1 MVPTYPLFTLGP
13 TPPWG
18 RVGGRGFGGI
28 LRQFDLP
35 RTRSLTLSNKPGGAQ
50 DTRMWGSLARG
61 ITATVRE
68 TAHSAASAAESVG
81 AREVLR
87 RVGEVVAPPLHRDD
101 EDEDEYEDDEDD
113 QDDDDDDDGAHYD
126 DEDEEDEGWEEGGVE
141 FEDVDGEGRDG
152 RGAARS
158 SGDDIVDVED
168 GRMSSDEGDASAV
181 ASDDCGG
188 EIQMEEDGEGDVLIA
203 AEAKGAE

>member
-1 MVPTYPLFTLGP
+1 
-13 TPPWG
+13 
-18 RVGGRGFGGI
+18 
-28 LRQFDLP
+28 
-35 RTRSLTLSNKPGGAQ
+35 
-50 DTRMWGSLARG
+50 MWGSLARG

-126 DEDEEDEGWEEGGVE
+126 DEDEEDEGWEEGGGQPAPPGMTSSTSKTVE
-141 FEDVDGEGRDG
+141 CRATRATPPQSLRTIAVGRYRWRRMG
-152 RGAARS
+152 R
-158 SGDDIVDVED
+158 E
-168 GRMSSDEGDASAV
+168 MF
-181 ASDDCGG
+181 
-188 EIQMEEDGEGDVLIA
+188 
-203 AEAKGAE
+203 